1 MTGPADGDDPADA
14 PADGDS
20 ATQPTAAAADD
31 GDERQ
36 PDAPTDGY
44 PPGTGPSAPW
54 TTDDPAWP
62 VHDTTVTWETP
73 FFTAGEDA
81 VERPSGERADYY
93 WLDPADAATIVAV
106 DDGDLL
112 FVRQYRPRHRTT
124 TLELPTG
131 GVDAG
136 ESPREAARRE
146 LREETGYSADSL
158 THLESYVP
166 AGWLRY
172 HRHVYVAE
180 GLTPGETALEAG
192 EAIETVRVPVT
203 EARSRARASDGAVM
217 ENALTPVLLAAADGH
232 L

>member
-1 MTGPADGDDPADA
+1 MTGPTDDDSGEAEAAGDADGDHD
-14 PADGDS
+14 
-20 ATQPTAAAADD
+20 
-31 GDERQ
+31 
-36 PDAPTDGY
+36 Y

-54 TTDDPAWP
+54 ATDDPAWP
-62 VHDTTVTWETP
+62 VHGATVDWETP
-73 FFTAGEDA
+73 FFAAGTDI

-131 GVDAG
+131 GVDEG
-136 ESPREAARRE
+136 ESPRETASRE

-158 THLESYVP
+158 THLESYIP
-166 AGWLRY
+166 SGWLRY
-172 HRHVYVAE
+172 HRHVFVAE
-180 GLTPGETALEAG
+180 GLTPGETDLEAG
-192 EAIETVRVPVT
+192 EAIETVRIPA
-203 EARSRARASDGAVM
+203 EEGLARVRAADGDVM
-217 ENALTPVLLAAADGH
+217 ENALTPLLLAQSDGY